1 MAESLVQDWLAEFE
15 ELLEPSQL
23 KSFFL
28 QNEENH
34 EITSAIFAVLGEP
47 HRFPE
52 VSVPCP
58 CACYYII
65 LLPGPAR
72 TIAPRPEQ

>member
-1 MAESLVQDWLAEFE
+1 MAENLVQDWLTDFE
-15 ELLEPSQL
+15 EQLEPSQL

-52 VSVPCP
+52 VSGMHSLYNSV
-58 CACYYII
+58 
-65 LLPGPAR
+65 
-72 TIAPRPEQ
+72 